1 VVVSGSTQLLPRGG
15 TDRYQV
21 GLLTLKNTLKR
32 LDSVHGKLTTAV
44 SAVDPALLS
53 RRPAE
58 NQWSVAEVVEHL
70 CLVEG
75 AVMNYLKS
83 RLDQPPGKVSP
94 LKKLLPMRIV
104 SLRVK
109 RLEAPKIV
117 RPSADLPP
125 MADLLKKFDA
135 LRADTKEVC
144 NTAGR
149 KRLSQICF
157 KHPFFGDMDGA
168 AAVSMIAFHEQRHLK
183 QIREILKKLNN

>member
-1 VVVSGSTQLLPRGG
+1 MKS
-15 TDRYQV
+15 
-21 GLLTLKNTLKR
+21 TLKR
-32 LDSVHGKLTTAV
+32 LDTVHEKLTTAV

-58 NQWSVAEVVEHL
+58 NEWSVAEVVEHL

-75 AVMNYLKS
+75 AVTGYLKS
-83 RLDQPPGKVSP
+83 RLDQPPVKVSP

-117 RPSADLPP
+117 RPSANLPP
-125 MADLLKKFDA
+125 MAELLKKFDA

-144 NTAGR
+144 NSAGR
-149 KRLSQICF
+149 QRLSRICF
-157 KHPFFGDMDGA
+157 KHPFFGDMDGT